1 MQRQF
6 DYKINSYI
14 LRRII
19 NIMLQSCLRN
29 LKAFLRCIYY

>member
-14 LRRII
+14 LRRTI

-29 LKAFLRCIYY
+29 LKAFLRYTYY